1 MDEVK
6 IQQPEIGYPSKKI
19 EEFVG
24 IAEKAIQNG
33 KSLFTKY
40 KNLIL
45 NIAILDVVNNTE
57 KYKEFLSDMEFDND
71 QLHEVYD
78 RFYRVV
84 EKYDFTDMPDNVKK
98 LDDLVSDIEDIMG
111 DIYYLTSALENV
123 IEAGKDLKKQY
134 FNK

>member
-6 IQQPEIGYPSKKI
+6 VQQPEIGYPSKKI
-19 EEFVG
+19 EEFIG

-45 NIAILDVVNNTE
+45 NITILDVVNNTE
-57 KYKEFLSDMEFDND
+57 KYKELLSDMEFDND
-71 QLHEVYD
+71 KLHEVYD
-78 RFYRVV
+78 RFYRVI
-84 EKYDFTDMPDNVKK
+84 EKYDTIDNSSGIKK
-98 LDDLVSDIEDIMG
+98 LDDLVSDIDYIMG

-123 IEAGKDLKKQY
+123 IEAGEDLKKQY

>member
-6 IQQPEIGYPSKKI
+6 IQQPEVGYPSKKI
-19 EEFVG
+19 EEFIG

-57 KYKEFLSDMEFDND
+57 KYKELLSDMEFDND
-71 QLHEVYD
+71 KLHEVYD

-84 EKYDFTDMPDNVKK
+84 EKYDIINRPKNIEK
-98 LDDLVSDIEDIMG
+98 LEDLYNDIDDIMG

-123 IEAGKDLKKQY
+123 IKAGEDLNKQY

>member
-1 MDEVK
+1 MYEVK
-6 IQQPEIGYPSKKI
+6 IQQPEVGYSSKKI
-19 EEFVG
+19 EEFIG

-45 NIAILDVVNNTE
+45 NIAILDVVNNIE
-57 KYKEFLSDMEFDND
+57 KYKELLSDMEFDND
-71 QLHEVYD
+71 KLHEVYD

-84 EKYDFTDMPDNVKK
+84 EKYDTINRPNNVKK
-98 LDDLVSDIEDIMG
+98 LEDLSNDIDDIMG
-111 DIYYLTSALENV
+111 DIYYLTNALENV
-123 IEAGKDLKKQY
+123 IKAGEDLNKQY

>member
-6 IQQPEIGYPSKKI
+6 IQQPEVGYPSKKI
-19 EEFVG
+19 EEFIG
-24 IAEKAIQNG
+24 IAEKAIQSG

-57 KYKEFLSDMEFDND
+57 KYKELLSDMEFDND
-71 QLHEVYD
+71 KLHEVYD

-84 EKYDFTDMPDNVKK
+84 EKYDTINRPNNVEK
-98 LDDLVSDIEDIMG
+98 LEDLVSDMDHLSL

-123 IEAGKDLKKQY
+123 IEVGKDLNKQY
-134 FNK
+134 FNR

>member
-6 IQQPEIGYPSKKI
+6 IQQPEVGYSSKKI
-19 EEFVG
+19 EEFIG

-45 NIAILDVVNNTE
+45 NITILDVVNNTE
-57 KYKEFLSDMEFDND
+57 KYKELLSDMEFDND
-71 QLHEVYD
+71 KLHEVYD

-84 EKYDFTDMPDNVKK
+84 EKYDTINRPNNVKK
-98 LDDLVSDIEDIMG
+98 LEDLSNDIDDIMG
-111 DIYYLTSALENV
+111 DIYYLTNALENV
-123 IEAGKDLKKQY
+123 IKAGEDLNKQI
-134 FNK
+134 

>member
-6 IQQPEIGYPSKKI
+6 IQQPEVGYSSKKI
-19 EEFVG
+19 EEFIG

-45 NIAILDVVNNTE
+45 NITILDVVNNTE
-57 KYKEFLSDMEFDND
+57 KYKELLSDMEFDND
-71 QLHEVYD
+71 KLHEVYD

-84 EKYDFTDMPDNVKK
+84 EKYDTINRPNNVKK
-98 LDDLVSDIEDIMG
+98 LEDLSNDIDDIMG
-111 DIYYLTSALENV
+111 DIYYLTNALENV
-123 IEAGKDLKKQY
+123 IKAGEDLNKQY

>member
-6 IQQPEIGYPSKKI
+6 IQQPEVGYPSKKI
-19 EEFVG
+19 EEFIGV
-24 IAEKAIQNG
+24 AEKAIQNG

-57 KYKEFLSDMEFDND
+57 KYKELLSDMEFDND
-71 QLHEVYD
+71 KLHEVYD

-84 EKYDFTDMPDNVKK
+84 EKYDTINRPNNVEK
-98 LDDLVSDIEDIMG
+98 LENLVSDIDHLSL

-123 IEAGKDLKKQY
+123 IEVGKDLNKQY
-134 FNK
+134 FNR